1 MPRRPIAASIIAV
14 LALLVGGDVTR
25 PATAQAGGGCHGPD
39 GSVYTEG
46 PATVVRMDVCSFGPT
61 VARVPVGTTV
71 RFLNTAPNEH
81 MVTGRAGTW
90 GSGQLAPNAEFS
102 ARFDAAGIYPYA
114 CPLHPGMVG
123 AVIVGDVVP
132 AAEQA
137 AANEPAAAP
146 ASVDVA
152 AAAQVDSSMT
162 GEAALAGAVAGA
174 MIGALATSLVRRR
187 RPGSTPTSSSVTTTT
202 ALDG

>member
-14 LALLVGGDVTR
+14 FALLVGGDVIR
-25 PATAQAGGGCHGPD
+25 PATAHAGSGCHGPD

-61 VARVPVGTTV
+61 VVRVPVGTTV

-81 MVTGRAGTW
+81 LVIGRAGTW
-90 GSGQLAPNAEFS
+90 GSGTLAPNAEFS
-102 ARFDAAGIYPYA
+102 ERFDAAGIYPFS

-123 AVIVGDVVP
+123 AVIVGEVVP
-132 AAEQA
+132 AAEQV

-146 ASVDVA
+146 ATVDVA
-152 AAAQVDSSMT
+152 AVAQTDTSLT
-162 GEAALAGAVAGA
+162 RAAALAGAVAGA
-174 MIGALATSLVRRR
+174 MIGVLASSLVRRR
-187 RPGSTPTSSSVTTTT
+187 RPNSTPTTKAPPPTTTP
-202 ALDG
+202 DR